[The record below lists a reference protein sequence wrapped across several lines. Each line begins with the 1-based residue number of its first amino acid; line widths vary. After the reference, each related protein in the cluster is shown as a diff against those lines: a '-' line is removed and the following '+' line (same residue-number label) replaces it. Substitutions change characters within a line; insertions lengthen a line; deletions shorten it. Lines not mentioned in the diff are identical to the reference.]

1 MTGCGSP
8 RPPPCSAT
16 SRRCSARPASAD
28 RPAPL
33 TLLLTDR
40 RRIATERLAAMRI
53 APLAEPAGSMVETI
67 ARTVHHHLA
76 MQAQDVGSGMWS
88 VGVRTGA
95 TRADVEAAIAARRV
109 TRSWPMRG
117 TLHLMATQDV
127 RWMCRLL
134 NERVVATSRRVF
146 EAEGLTEAVV
156 GRAREVL
163 VGALVGGV
171 ALSRPNAV
179 ALLEANGVDPSG
191 QRAYHLIGRFCQEGL
206 LCQGPAEGRQ
216 PTFVLID
223 EWVPRS
229 WAPDREEAMAAL
241 ATRYVASHG
250 PVTERDLAGWCSQT
264 LTFARE
270 AVVFSSDTATTET
283 IGGQAYLV
291 AADRPE
297 PAAGTPVRLLPGF
310 DEYVLGYKDRSA
322 ILTAEEELRVV
333 PGKNGMFLGTVVVGG
348 LVVGTWNRKTTAKR
362 TVVTVTA
369 FGPLSVTRRREI
381 ERAAAAYGRHLGS
394 PAEVAYLDA
403 GAPVL

>member
-1 MTGCGSP
+1 
-8 RPPPCSAT
+8 
-16 SRRCSARPASAD
+16 
-28 RPAPL
+28 
-33 TLLLTDR
+33 
-40 RRIATERLAAMRI
+40 MRI
-53 APLAEPAGSMVETI
+53 APPAEPAEAGAAITETI

-95 TRADVEAAIAARRV
+95 TRADVEAAIEARLV

-134 NERVVATSRRVF
+134 NERVVATTRRVF
-146 EAEGLTEAVV
+146 EAEGLTDAIV
-156 GRAREVL
+156 GRARDIL
-163 VGALVGGV
+163 VEALTGGA
-171 ALSRPNAV
+171 ALSRPAAI

-206 LCQGPAEGRQ
+206 LCQGPTEGRQ

-270 AVVFSSDTATTET
+270 AVALAGDAVTTET

-291 AADRPE
+291 APDRPE

-322 ILTAEEELRVV
+322 ILTPAEELRVV
-333 PGKNGMFLGTVVVGG
+333 PGKNGMFLGTVIAGS
-348 LVVGTWNRKTTAKR
+348 LVVGTWNRRTTTKR
-362 TVVTVTA
+362 TVVTVTPFA
-369 FGPLSVTRRREI
+369 ALSASRRRDV

-394 PAEVAYLDA
+394 PAEVTYQEPV
-403 GAPVL
+403 APVL

>member
-1 MTGCGSP
+1 
-8 RPPPCSAT
+8 
-16 SRRCSARPASAD
+16 
-28 RPAPL
+28 
-33 TLLLTDR
+33 
-40 RRIATERLAAMRI
+40 MRI
-53 APLAEPAGSMVETI
+53 APAAEPDGS
-67 ARTVHHHLA
+67 TVDHHLA

-95 TRADVEAAIAARRV
+95 TRADVEAAIEARLV

-117 TLHLMATQDV
+117 TLHLVATQDV

-134 NERVVATSRRVF
+134 NERMVATQRRVV
-146 EAEGLTEAVV
+146 EALT
-156 GRAREVL
+156 
-163 VGALVGGV
+163 GGV
-171 ALSRPNAV
+171 ALSRPAAI
-179 ALLEANGVDPSG
+179 ALLEGNGVDPSG
-191 QRAYHLIGRFCQEGL
+191 QRAYHLVGRFCQEGL

-250 PVTERDLAGWCSQT
+250 PVTERDLAGWCNQN

-270 AVVFSSDTATTET
+270 AVALAGDAVTTET

-348 LVVGTWNRKTTAKR
+348 LVVGTWNRKTSARR
-362 TVVTVTA
+362 TVVTVTP
-369 FGPLSVTRRREI
+369 FGSLSATRRREI

-394 PAEVAYLDA
+394 PAEVTYQEPVE
-403 GAPVL
+403 PVL

>member
-1 MTGCGSP
+1 
-8 RPPPCSAT
+8 
-16 SRRCSARPASAD
+16 
-28 RPAPL
+28 
-33 TLLLTDR
+33 LLLTDR

-117 TLHLMATQDV
+117 TLHLMATEDV

-163 VGALVGGV
+163 VGALAGGV

-223 EWVPRS
+223 EWVPES
-229 WAPDREEAMAAL
+229 WTPGREEAMAAL
-241 ATRYVASHG
+241 TTRYVASHG
-250 PVTERDLAGWCSQT
+250 PVTERDLAGWCHQT

-270 AVVFSSDTATTET
+270 AVALAGDAVTTET

-297 PAAGTPVRLLPGF
+297 PPAGTPVRLLPGF

-322 ILTAEEELRVV
+322 ILTPEEELRVV

-348 LVVGTWNRKTTAKR
+348 LVVGTWNRRTRAER
-362 TVVTVTA
+362 TVVTVTP
-369 FGPLSVTRRREI
+369 FGSLSATRRREL

-394 PAEVAYLDA
+394 PAEVVYLD
-403 GAPVL
+403 PVAAVL

>member
-1 MTGCGSP
+1 V
-8 RPPPCSAT
+8 RLA
-16 SRRCSARPASAD
+16 
-28 RPAPL
+28 
-33 TLLLTDR
+33 DR
-40 RRIATERLAAMRI
+40 RRIASERMAAMRI
-53 APLAEPAGSMVETI
+53 ALPAGSASPGDAMVDTI

-76 MQAQDVGSGMWS
+76 MQAQDLASGLWS

-95 TRADVEAAIAARRV
+95 ERADVEAAIEARLV

-134 NERVVATSRRVF
+134 NQRMVAIQRKVF
-146 EAEGLTEAVV
+146 ESEGLTEAVV
-156 GRAREVL
+156 DKARGVL
-163 VGALVGGV
+163 VATLTAGA
-171 ALSRPNAV
+171 ALSRPDAV
-179 ALLEANGVDPSG
+179 ALLAANGVDSGG

-216 PTFVLID
+216 PTFVLLD
-223 EWVPRS
+223 VWVPWS
-229 WAPDREEAMAAL
+229 WEPGREEAMAAL

-250 PVTERDLAGWCSQT
+250 PVTERDLAGWCNQN

-270 AVVFSSDTATTET
+270 AVALAGDAVRTET

-297 PAAGTPVRLLPGF
+297 PAAGVPVRLLPGF

-322 ILTAEEELRVV
+322 ILTPDEELRVV

-348 LVVGTWNRKTTAKR
+348 LVVGTWNRKTSAQR
-362 TVVTVTA
+362 TVVTVTP
-369 FGPLSVTRRREI
+369 FGTFSATRRREVA
-381 ERAAAAYGRHLGS
+381 RAAAAYGRFLDRETTVVYRDSGWARLAGS
-394 PAEVAYLDA
+394 
-403 GAPVL
+403 

>member
-1 MTGCGSP
+1 M
-8 RPPPCSAT
+8 
-16 SRRCSARPASAD
+16 
-28 RPAPL
+28 
-33 TLLLTDR
+33 LLADR
-40 RRIATERLAAMRI
+40 RRIAAERLAAMRI
-53 APLAEPAGSMVETI
+53 APPAEPDGSMVDTI

-95 TRADVEAAIAARRV
+95 TRADVEAAIEARLV

-134 NERVVATSRRVF
+134 NERMVATQRRVF

-156 GRAREVL
+156 GRARDVL
-163 VGALVGGV
+163 VERPDRGRRAQP
-171 ALSRPNAV
+171 ARTRSRSSRR
-179 ALLEANGVDPSG
+179 NGVDPSG
-191 QRAYHLIGRFCQEGL
+191 QRAYHLVGRFCQEGL

-223 EWVPRS
+223 EWVPQS

-250 PVTERDLAGWCSQT
+250 PVTERDLAGWCNQN

-270 AVVFSSDTATTET
+270 AVALAGDAVTTET

-297 PAAGTPVRLLPGF
+297 PAAGHPGPAAARLRRVRPRLQGPVGDPHGRGGAAGGPGQER
-310 DEYVLGYKDRSA
+310 DVPRHRGRRAASSSA
-322 ILTAEEELRVV
+322 PGTARRA
-333 PGKNGMFLGTVVVGG
+333 PD
-348 LVVGTWNRKTTAKR
+348 A
-362 TVVTVTA
+362 TVVTVTPVRVA
-369 FGPLSVTRRREI
+369 ERDPTPRDRAGGSRLRPTSRES
-381 ERAAAAYGRHLGS
+381 RPR
-394 PAEVAYLDA
+394 
-403 GAPVL
+403 

>member
-1 MTGCGSP
+1 M
-8 RPPPCSAT
+8 RLA
-16 SRRCSARPASAD
+16 
-28 RPAPL
+28 
-33 TLLLTDR
+33 DR
-40 RRIATERLAAMRI
+40 RRVASERLAAMRI
-53 APLAEPAGSMVETI
+53 APTAEPHGGIIETV

-76 MQAQDVGSGMWS
+76 MQAQDVSSGMWS
-88 VGVRTGA
+88 VGVRSGA
-95 TRADVEAAIAARRV
+95 TRADVEAAIAARLV

-134 NERVVATSRRVF
+134 NERIVATQRRVF

-156 GRAREVL
+156 DRARNVL
-163 VGALVGGV
+163 VEALSGGV
-171 ALSRPNAV
+171 ALSRPNAI

-191 QRAYHLIGRFCQEGL
+191 QRAYHLVGRFCQEGL

-223 EWVPRS
+223 EWVPQS
-229 WAPDREEAMAAL
+229 WEPDREEAMAAL

-250 PVTERDLAGWCSQT
+250 PVTERDLAGWCNQN

-270 AVVFSSDTATTET
+270 AVALAGDAVTRET

-291 AADRPE
+291 AAHRPE
-297 PAAGTPVRLLPGF
+297 PAPGRPVRLLPGF

-322 ILTAEEELRVV
+322 ILTPEEELRVV

-348 LVVGTWNRKTTAKR
+348 LVVGTWNRRTTTKQ
-362 TVVTVTA
+362 TIVTVTP
-369 FGPLSVTRRREI
+369 FGTLSAARRREVT
-381 ERAAAAYGRHLGS
+381 RAAAAYGRHLES
-394 PAEVAYLDA
+394 PTDVTYQEPAVH
-403 GAPVL
+403 VL

>member
-1 MTGCGSP
+1 M
-8 RPPPCSAT
+8 
-16 SRRCSARPASAD
+16 
-28 RPAPL
+28 
-33 TLLLTDR
+33 
-40 RRIATERLAAMRI
+40 
-53 APLAEPAGSMVETI
+53 AEPAGSMVETI

-88 VGVRTGA
+88 LGVRTGA
-95 TRADVEAAIAARRV
+95 TRADVEAAIEARRV

-134 NERVVATSRRVF
+134 NERVVATTRRVF
-146 EAEGLTEAVV
+146 EAEGLTETIV
-156 GRAREVL
+156 GRARDVL
-163 VGALVGGV
+163 VGALTGGV
-171 ALSRPNAV
+171 ALSRPKAV

-191 QRAYHLIGRFCQEGL
+191 QRAYHLVGRFCQEGL

-223 EWVPRS
+223 EWVPTS
-229 WAPDREEAMAAL
+229 WEPDREEAMAAL

-250 PVTERDLAGWCSQT
+250 PVTERDLAGWCNQN

-270 AVVFSSDTATTET
+270 AVALAGDAVTSET

-291 AADRPE
+291 AADRPG
-297 PAAGTPVRLLPGF
+297 PATGSPVRLLPGF

-322 ILTAEEELRVV
+322 ILTPEEELRVV

-348 LVVGTWNRKTTAKR
+348 LVVGTWNRRTTTKR
-362 TVVTVTA
+362 TVISVTP
-369 FGPLSVTRRREI
+369 FGSLSTTRRREI
-381 ERAAAAYGRHLGS
+381 ERAAVAYARHLGS
-394 PAEVAYLDA
+394 TAEVAYLDPV
-403 GAPVL
+403 APVL

>member
-1 MTGCGSP
+1 M
-8 RPPPCSAT
+8 
-16 SRRCSARPASAD
+16 
-28 RPAPL
+28 
-33 TLLLTDR
+33 LLTDR
-40 RRIATERLAAMRI
+40 RRIAAERLAAMRV
-53 APLAEPAGSMVETI
+53 APPAEDAGSMLETI
-67 ARTVHHHLA
+67 TATVHHHLA
-76 MQAQDVGSGMWS
+76 MQAQDVASGMWS

-95 TRADVEAAIAARRV
+95 TRADVEAAIEARRV

-134 NERVVATSRRVF
+134 NERVVATTRRVF

-156 GRAREVL
+156 DRARDVL
-163 VGALVGGV
+163 AGALAGGV
-171 ALSRPNAV
+171 ALSRPDAI

-191 QRAYHLIGRFCQEGL
+191 QRAYHLVGRFCQEGL

-223 EWVPRS
+223 EWVPWS
-229 WAPDREEAMAAL
+229 WEPDREEAMAAL

-250 PVTERDLAGWCSQT
+250 PVTERDFAGWCHQT

-270 AVVFSSDTATTET
+270 AVALAGDAVATET

-291 AADRPE
+291 AADRPQ
-297 PAAGTPVRLLPGF
+297 PASGTPVRLLPGF

-322 ILTAEEELRVV
+322 ILTPEEELRVV

-348 LVVGTWNRKTTAKR
+348 LVVGTWNRKTTARR
-362 TVVTVTA
+362 TVVTVTP
-369 FGPLSVTRRREI
+369 FGSLSATRRREV
-381 ERAAAAYGRHLGS
+381 ERAATAYGRHLGS
-394 PAEVAYLDA
+394 PAEVVYQE
-403 GAPVL
+403 PVAAVL

>member
-1 MTGCGSP
+1 
-8 RPPPCSAT
+8 
-16 SRRCSARPASAD
+16 
-28 RPAPL
+28 
-33 TLLLTDR
+33 
-40 RRIATERLAAMRI
+40 MRI
-53 APLAEPAGSMVETI
+53 APTAEPDGGIVETV

-76 MQAQDVGSGMWS
+76 MQAQDVSSGMWS
-88 VGVRTGA
+88 VGVRSGA
-95 TRADVEAAIAARRV
+95 TRADVEAAIAARLV

-134 NERVVATSRRVF
+134 NERIVATQRRVF

-156 GRAREVL
+156 DRARNVL
-163 VGALVGGV
+163 VEALSGGV
-171 ALSRPNAV
+171 ALSRPNAI

-191 QRAYHLIGRFCQEGL
+191 QRAYHLVGRFCQEGL

-223 EWVPRS
+223 EWVPQS
-229 WAPDREEAMAAL
+229 WEPDREEAMAAL

-250 PVTERDLAGWCSQT
+250 PVTERDLAGWCNQN

-270 AVVFSSDTATTET
+270 AVALAGDAVTCET

-297 PAAGTPVRLLPGF
+297 PAAGSPVRLLPGF

-322 ILTAEEELRVV
+322 ILTPEEELRVV

-348 LVVGTWNRKTTAKR
+348 LVVGTWNRRTTTKQ
-362 TVVTVTA
+362 TVVTVTP
-369 FGPLSVTRRREI
+369 FGTLSAARRRDVT
-381 ERAAAAYGRHLGS
+381 RAAAAYGRHLGS
-394 PAEVAYLDA
+394 PTDVTYQEPAVH
-403 GAPVL
+403 VL

>member
-1 MTGCGSP
+1 M
-8 RPPPCSAT
+8 
-16 SRRCSARPASAD
+16 
-28 RPAPL
+28 
-33 TLLLTDR
+33 LLADR
-40 RRIATERLAAMRI
+40 RRIAAERLAAMRI
-53 APLAEPAGSMVETI
+53 APAAEPDGSIVDTI

-95 TRADVEAAIAARRV
+95 TRADVEAGIEARLV

-134 NERVVATSRRVF
+134 NERMVATQRRVF

-156 GRAREVL
+156 DRARGVL
-163 VGALVGGV
+163 VEALTGGV
-171 ALSRPNAV
+171 PLSRPAAI
-179 ALLEANGVDPSG
+179 ALLEGNGVDPSG
-191 QRAYHLIGRFCQEGL
+191 QRAYHLVGRFCQEGL

-223 EWVPRS
+223 EWVPQS

-250 PVTERDLAGWCSQT
+250 PVTERDLAGWCNQN

-270 AVVFSSDTATTET
+270 AVALAGDAVTTET

-348 LVVGTWNRKTTAKR
+348 LVVGTWNRKTSARR
-362 TVVTVTA
+362 TVVTVTP
-369 FGPLSVTRRREI
+369 FGSLSATRRREI

-394 PAEVAYLDA
+394 PAEVTYQEPVE
-403 GAPVL
+403 PVL

>member
-1 MTGCGSP
+1 M
-8 RPPPCSAT
+8 RLA
-16 SRRCSARPASAD
+16 
-28 RPAPL
+28 
-33 TLLLTDR
+33 DR
-40 RRIATERLAAMRI
+40 RRVASERLAAMRI
-53 APLAEPAGSMVETI
+53 APTAEPHGGIIETV

-76 MQAQDVGSGMWS
+76 MQAQDLSSGMWS
-88 VGVRTGA
+88 VGVRSGA
-95 TRADVEAAIAARRV
+95 TRADVEAAIAARLV

-134 NERVVATSRRVF
+134 NERIVATQRRVF

-156 GRAREVL
+156 DRARNVL
-163 VGALVGGV
+163 VEALRGGV
-171 ALSRPNAV
+171 ALSRPNAI

-191 QRAYHLIGRFCQEGL
+191 QRAYHLVGRFCQEGL

-223 EWVPRS
+223 EWVPKS
-229 WAPDREEAMAAL
+229 WEPDREEAMAAL

-250 PVTERDLAGWCSQT
+250 PVTERDLAGWCNQN

-270 AVVFSSDTATTET
+270 AVALAGDAVTRET

-291 AADRPE
+291 AADRPK
-297 PAAGTPVRLLPGF
+297 PAPGRPVRLLPGF

-322 ILTAEEELRVV
+322 ILTPEEELRVV

-348 LVVGTWNRKTTAKR
+348 LVVGTWNRRTTTKR
-362 TVVTVTA
+362 TVVTVTP
-369 FGPLSVTRRREI
+369 FGSLSATRRSNI
-381 ERAAAAYGRHLGS
+381 ERAAAAYGQHLGG
-394 PAEVAYLDA
+394 PAEVAYLDPV
-403 GAPVL
+403 APVL